1 MHGSLNAYTAIALVT
16 LIGMIA
22 KHGILITEF
31 ANQRRDAGMTLHEGL
46 LAAAEAR
53 FRPIL
58 MTTGAAIAG
67 AVPLLAAAGP
77 GANSRAQIGMVIV
90 CGMAIG
96 TLISMILVP
105 ISYSL
110 ISSRHRHGLVQPNFV
125 TG

>member
-1 MHGSLNAYTAIALVT
+1 
-16 LIGMIA
+16 
-22 KHGILITEF
+22 
-31 ANQRRDAGMTLHEGL
+31 
-46 LAAAEAR
+46 
-53 FRPIL
+53 

-105 ISYSL
+105 ICYSL
-110 ISSRHRHGLVQPNFV
+110 ISSRHRHGLVQPTFV